1 MGKQYILTVT
11 AAHAHEL
18 DILGVAMTDKY
29 TITISSDGTAAFWD
43 NKKDEGHNPS
53 DFVVKKMID
62 PVGIHHIAL
71 YENIPPELTL
81 KVVLLAFACFDGSI
95 RFYYYVNEDI
105 ETFQQLD
112 TKKVFTD
119 NFWTPG
125 FYKDPKSEQDMF
137 IATKANGV
145 AAVYALNI
153 KDREG
158 SIEIDISKP
167 LGELHVTVNN
177 KAFPNSLGVS
187 QAADGLVAVGYT
199 SGDVAIFTV
208 HGMKALFTFYS
219 TDLQVSGDIGSS
231 SVPRVL
237 EFSPGGSILAVAR
250 DNQSA
255 GLITLY
261 DTEYGEN
268 VGSLT
273 ALSHSTKTTIGGF
286 AHEGWIMGL
295 SFNADGLLLASCG
308 FDKCIRV
315 WNLET
320 REREATLQVNVTDLE
335 NTEHDES
342 IDSSVCS
349 GVAFIDR
356 GVRAG
361 AGGDTNEGL
370 CVVSFDRGVRWYRE
384 AGGILV

>member
-11 AAHAHEL
+11 ASHAHEL
-18 DILGVAMTDKY
+18 DITAVAMTDKY
-29 TITISSDGTAAFWD
+29 TITVGSDGFAAFWD
-43 NKKDEGHNPS
+43 NKKDEVHNPS
-53 DFVVKKMID
+53 DSVVKKLISEI
-62 PVGIHHIAL
+62 GIHHVAV
-71 YENIPPELTL
+71 YENIPPELTK
-81 KVVLLAFACFDGSI
+81 KVVLLAFGCFDGSM
-95 RFYYYVNEDI
+95 RFYSYIDEDL
-105 ETFQQLD
+105 ESFKKLD
-112 TKKVFTD
+112 TGSTFKA

-125 FYKDPKSEQDMF
+125 FYKDPKSKHDMF
-137 IATKANGV
+137 VATKANGL

-153 KDREG
+153 KDVAG
-158 SIEIDISKP
+158 TIEITNDEL
-167 LGELHVTVNN
+167 LGELHITVNN
-177 KAFPNSLGVS
+177 AAFPNSLSVS
-187 QAADGLVAVGYT
+187 QASDGLVAVGYT
-199 SGDVAIFTV
+199 SGDVAVFTL
-208 HGMKALFTFYS
+208 HGLKALFTFYS
-219 TDLQVSGDIGSS
+219 TDLQVDQNIGSS

-261 DTEYGEN
+261 DVEYGEN

-273 ALSHSTKTTIGGF
+273 TLSHSTKTTIGGF

-295 SFNADGLLLASCG
+295 DFNADGLLLASCG

-320 REREATLQVNVTDLE
+320 REREATLQVSMTDLD
-335 NTEHDES
+335 NTEHDET

-361 AGGDTNEGL
+361 AGGDSNEGL

-384 AGGILV
+384 AGGI